1 METQRKRRL
10 HREEE
15 RERRMKRARSVF
27 LLRTA
32 AWLLAVV
39 VGVCVVVSSSS
50 VVALSSS
57 SSSLPRRALQ
67 QTTEETE
74 DENKTSI
81 GMYVMIPFVCGLVGY
96 ATNVLALK
104 MTFYPLE
111 FYPRCLKF
119 AQVPGQPFGL
129 LGGWQGIIPSKAGKM
144 AEILVD
150 LMTEK

>member
-1 METQRKRRL
+1 MHFFSPLTEDGEKGTQMEKQRKRRL
-10 HREEE
+10 HREEDQ
-15 RERRMKRARSVF
+15 ERRMKRLRSVF
-27 LLRTA
+27 LRTI
-32 AWLLAVV
+32 AWLLVFV

-74 DENKTSI
+74 DENKTYI

-119 AQVPGQPFGL
+119 AQVPGL
-129 LGGWQGIIPSKAGKM
+129 SLIHI
-144 AEILVD
+144 
-150 LMTEK
+150 